1 MKKANK
7 TSTQLIIGK
16 LMTGAPLKS
25 SDIAEMITEKTISVK
40 DVSSLLSKIS
50 NKEKCPLGYFIDRK
64 QVSGIFI
71 YNMKEDA
78 LKLSDNQAYGLTL
91 KTGDAKYTIEQA
103 IKDYPSLAKYVGS
116 AARKSAK
123 KAAAKPKNKPDAKKA
138 VKPVKKPVAKKPA
151 KKPVPAVPAKK
162 QNPVTVLEP
171 ASDTDKLITDLLQ
184 KITDGNLNIN
194 LKVSVKLEK

>member
-1 MKKANK
+1 MKKGK

-50 NKEKCPLGYFIDRK
+50 NEKRCPLGYFIDRK
-64 QVSGIFI
+64 QVNGIFI
-71 YNMKEDA
+71 YNVKEEA
-78 LKLSDNQAYGLTL
+78 LKLSDGQAYGLTL
-91 KTGDAKYTIEQA
+91 KTGEARYTLEQA
-103 IKDYPSLAKYVGS
+103 VEDYPELRKYVGKMS
-116 AARKSAK
+116 
-123 KAAAKPKNKPDAKKA
+123 AKPKNKAGAKKTVKPEKKPAAKEPAKKA
-138 VKPVKKPVAKKPA
+138 V
-151 KKPVPAVPAKK
+151 PAVPLKK
-162 QNPVTVLEP
+162 EAPATVLEP
-171 ASDTDKLITDLLQ
+171 VGDTDKLITDLLQ

>member
-50 NKEKCPLGYFIDRK
+50 NKKKCPLGYFIDRK

-91 KTGDAKYTIEQA
+91 KTGEAKYTIEQA
-103 IKDYPSLAKYVGS
+103 LKDYPSLAKYVDS

-123 KAAAKPKNKPDAKKA
+123 KAEKPKNKPDAKKA
-138 VKPVKKPVAKKPA
+138 VKKPVAKKPA
-151 KKPVPAVPAKK
+151 KKPAPAVPAKK
-162 QNPVTVLEP
+162 QTPVTVLEP
-171 ASDTDKLITDLLQ
+171 VSDTDKLITDLLQ